1 MALWGMALI
10 TGRPRI
16 ARNTPL
22 RWALVGVVLTTM
34 VSYVAAGFRP
44 LDIVEARAADRGLLT
59 LISVLGL
66 ALLAAEVVPGR
77 AALRNV
83 VAGIVSAGA
92 VVAAVGI
99 VEFGLGLDLAAKL
112 RLPGFTYTPVVFDS
126 ARAGFTRVVSTTSH
140 PIELAVVLVMALPL
154 ALWLFLRGTGHA
166 RVWWGGC
173 LVLVAAAIP
182 MTVSRTGVV
191 GVIVALVVL
200 LPTWSWRRRIRLLA
214 VGGVGIVVFSAIVP
228 GLIGTLRGFLLEPGG
243 DTSILSRQAG
253 LERALDVIAERPFFG
268 RGFGT
273 FMPDRYGYI
282 DNQVLLGAVEVG
294 IVGQLAYGALFLLIA
309 GFALQVRRRAVGAHR
324 DDDRAL
330 AASLAA
336 GVAVAASTWLTYD
349 ALSFPTGRA
358 LTFVLIGLVAALWR
372 IVMQERRDAAR
383 AAAAEGTALVST

>member
-1 MALWGMALI
+1 
-10 TGRPRI
+10 
-16 ARNTPL
+16 
-22 RWALVGVVLTTM
+22 
-34 VSYVAAGFRP
+34 
-44 LDIVEARAADRGLLT
+44 
-59 LISVLGL
+59 
-66 ALLAAEVVPGR
+66 
-77 AALRNV
+77 
-83 VAGIVSAGA
+83 
-92 VVAAVGI
+92 
-99 VEFGLGLDLAAKL
+99 
-112 RLPGFTYTPVVFDS
+112 
-126 ARAGFTRVVSTTSH
+126 
-140 PIELAVVLVMALPL
+140 
-154 ALWLFLRGTGHA
+154 
-166 RVWWGGC
+166 
-173 LVLVAAAIP
+173 
-182 MTVSRTGVV
+182 
-191 GVIVALVVL
+191 VIVALVVL